1 MSRFSL
7 NFSVHFLNR
16 NTFNTVF
23 LMFSVKCSQLSVTRT
38 FLNFCWSFVLLEVDI
53 LFSVSLG
60 KENNCIEWK
69 LPLACVHKNLL
80 ALCRAVITWF
90 WIPKGPNINLKYLST
105 FHLQVVEWL
114 LNVVNHLPSEDQC
127 QKCLVAPVD
136 DKEKHDDMMLGR
148 TKCYDLV
155 TKVSCK
161 ESAVT
166 PLEFTLIKCQK

>member
-1 MSRFSL
+1 MKGGYHL
-7 NFSVHFLNR
+7 VLDPE
-16 NTFNTVF
+16 
-23 LMFSVKCSQLSVTRT
+23 RT
-38 FLNFCWSFVLLEVDI
+38 
-53 LFSVSLG
+53 
-60 KENNCIEWK
+60 K
-69 LPLACVHKNLL
+69 
-80 ALCRAVITWF
+80 
-90 WIPKGPNINLKYLST
+90 LKYLLT

-166 PLEFTLIKCQK
+166 PLEFTLIKCQKLSWITVVFPSSLLDRAGRLAPTSQQIRFEIATNRDFSLILGALVH